1 MAPSTQITST
11 GAYRVR
17 GIELGAQG
25 KVTERWSV
33 YGGLVVMETEVT
45 GSSTPRFIGR
55 RIANVPET
63 QFTLLS
69 KYQLTDKLTVG
80 GQAIYASD
88 VLAGLFAAGDQG
100 YYLPSHWRFD
110 ALAEYKL
117 TENISMQLNVL
128 NLTDEVYYDA
138 VYRSASPFVFIAPG
152 RAGYLTVNFKY

>member
-1 MAPSTQITST
+1 M
-11 GAYRVR
+11 
-17 GIELGAQG
+17 
-25 KVTERWSV
+25 
-33 YGGLVVMETEVT
+33 
-45 GSSTPRFIGR
+45 
-55 RIANVPET
+55 PET